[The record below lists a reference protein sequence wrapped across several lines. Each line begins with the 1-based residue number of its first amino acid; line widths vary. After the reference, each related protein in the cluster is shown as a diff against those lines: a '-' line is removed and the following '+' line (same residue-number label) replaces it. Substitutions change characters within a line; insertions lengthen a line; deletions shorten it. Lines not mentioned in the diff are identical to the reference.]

1 MNAQELYPL
10 IEPVDAA
17 IVPFLADAGKDDSK
31 KSSVRSHRDRINA
44 LITQFSEAMQRQT
57 DSLKEDYKKRIQSE
71 VDEINKIMQS

>member
-17 IVPFLADAGKDDSK
+17 IVPFLADASKDDSK
-31 KSSVRSHRDRINA
+31 KSNVRSHRDRING
-44 LITQFSEAMQRQT
+44 LITQFSEAMQKQT

-71 VDEINKIMQS
+71 VDEINRIMQS